1 MKDLKPIISQFDITG
16 TVNEVKP
23 LGNGLINDT
32 YKVTTVE
39 DDAPDYVLQ
48 RINDSIFTDVD
59 LLQHNIEE
67 VTTHIRQQLEKQG
80 ADDIDRKVLTFVKA
94 SNGKTYVKDEDQQYW
109 RISVFIPRAITQ
121 EAVNPKSSY
130 YAGKTFG
137 EFEAQLTDITDRLG
151 ETIPDFHNME
161 LRRDQL
167 RQAVKEDRAG
177 RAEGVKD
184 FIAEIESYMDE
195 IFHFSLVLNIFLKL
209 LPLQGVVSYW
219 IFNPG

>member
-80 ADDIDRKVLTFVKA
+80 ADDINRKVLTFVKA
-94 SNGKTYVKDEDQQYW
+94 SNGKTYVKDEDKQFSAHF
-109 RISVFIPRAITQ
+109 RLHSSCHHPGGSKPR
-121 EAVNPKSSY
+121 K
-130 YAGKTFG
+130 F
-137 EFEAQLTDITDRLG
+137 L
-151 ETIPDFHNME
+151 
-161 LRRDQL
+161 LRRKDL
-167 RQAVKEDRAG
+167 RRV
-177 RAEGVKD
+177 
-184 FIAEIESYMDE
+184 
-195 IFHFSLVLNIFLKL
+195 
-209 LPLQGVVSYW
+209 
-219 IFNPG
+219 

>member
-1 MKDLKPIISQFDITG
+1 M
-16 TVNEVKP
+16 
-23 LGNGLINDT
+23 
-32 YKVTTVE
+32 
-39 DDAPDYVLQ
+39 A
-48 RINDSIFTDVD
+48 
-59 LLQHNIEE
+59 
-67 VTTHIRQQLEKQG
+67 
-80 ADDIDRKVLTFVKA
+80 
-94 SNGKTYVKDEDQQYW
+94 KTYVKDEDQQYW

-121 EAVNPKSSY
+121 EAVNPESSY

-184 FIAEIESYMDE
+184 FIADIESYMDE
-195 IFHFSLVLNIFLKL
+195 MCLCQRLFRAGKL
-209 LPLQGVVSYW
+209 QKHVCHCDTKVNNMMFDEEAAYCASSTSIP
-219 IFNPG
+219 

>member
-67 VTTHIRQQLEKQG
+67 VTTL
-80 ADDIDRKVLTFVKA
+80 
-94 SNGKTYVKDEDQQYW
+94 
-109 RISVFIPRAITQ
+109 
-121 EAVNPKSSY
+121 
-130 YAGKTFG
+130 
-137 EFEAQLTDITDRLG
+137 
-151 ETIPDFHNME
+151 
-161 LRRDQL
+161 
-167 RQAVKEDRAG
+167 
-177 RAEGVKD
+177 
-184 FIAEIESYMDE
+184 
-195 IFHFSLVLNIFLKL
+195 
-209 LPLQGVVSYW
+209 
-219 IFNPG
+219 